1 MEKISRQL
9 LDEEEGE
16 RERQREEMERKK
28 KRKTEK
34 RSSVTERIFDTE
46 SEAFVHATPAT
57 EPHVDPTNTEQ
68 FFLLR
73 WELWRAQLLTLSTNL
88 AKPWKPSKR

>member
-34 RSSVTERIFDTE
+34 RSSVTERIFDAE
-46 SEAFVHATPAT
+46 SEAFVHATPQPRSHT
-57 EPHVDPTNTEQ
+57 SILRTQ
-68 FFLLR
+68 SSFFCGDGSCG
-73 WELWRAQLLTLSTNL
+73 ELNC
-88 AKPWKPSKR
+88 